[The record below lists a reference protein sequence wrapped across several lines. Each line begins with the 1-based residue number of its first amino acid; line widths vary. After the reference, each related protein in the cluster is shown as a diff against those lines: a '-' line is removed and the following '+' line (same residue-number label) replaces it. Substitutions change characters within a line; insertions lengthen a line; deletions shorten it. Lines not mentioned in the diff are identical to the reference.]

1 MRLRAHHKLFL
12 SYCLVVAAV
21 VLALSVGV
29 ERTLRHPL
37 LEQAGVDLQRE
48 LALGLALYEET
59 PGADPDLL
67 ARRMGSLTGH
77 RVTIVDPS
85 GRVLG
90 DSGVEPE
97 RVAELDDHSG
107 RPEVRSAME
116 EGRGMAIRFS
126 DSVGADQVYAA
137 VRAPDGVVVRFSM
150 MTEEIDHVVARVR
163 SQILQV
169 GGVALLLAALLSL
182 GFSIAVT
189 RPLRRMKAIA
199 SAMAEGDLSDRIR
212 IERSDELGDL
222 GDALDRLANELE
234 RRLGQLEGEREE
246 MQALIDAMAEGVLAI
261 DEKGLLRRA
270 NPAAR
275 EIFDLEGD
283 YEGVPPEAV
292 ARRRAFMDLV
302 ARARRGEAIPP
313 TEIEYD
319 DKHLLATAQPLPR
332 GGAVLVFLDTTELRR
347 LEGVRRDFVANASH
361 ELKTP
366 LTVIRGHAE
375 TLQDEDLPPGLR
387 ARFLASLHSNAERL
401 QSILEDLL
409 DLSRIESG
417 GWTVSPE
424 VLEVEEVARDAW
436 SAFVDQAEEK
446 GVEFL
451 VECEGE
457 ARRVRAD
464 PGALTQIFSNLFSN
478 ALRYTGPGGSI
489 QVRSRLEKAGQVAVE
504 VADTGTGIPEK
515 HLGRIFERFYRA
527 DPARSRA
534 DGGTGLGLAIVKHL
548 VERHGG
554 AVQANSRL
562 DEGTTVRFTLPRA
575 VGSSSGS
582 DAPPPSTSSR
592 SDSTPGP
599 TPPS

>member
-1 MRLRAHHKLFL
+1 MRLRAHHKLFI
-12 SYCLVVAAV
+12 SYCLIVAAV

-29 ERTLRHPL
+29 EVTLRQPL
-37 LEQAGVDLQRE
+37 LERSGVDLQRE
-48 LALGLALYEET
+48 LALGLALYEES

-67 ARRMGSLTGH
+67 ARRMGALTGH
-77 RVTIVDPS
+77 RVTIIDPS

-90 DSGVEPE
+90 DSGVEPA
-97 RVAELDDHSG
+97 RVPELDDHSG
-107 RPEVRSAME
+107 RPEVRSAMA
-116 EGRGMAIRFS
+116 EGRGMAIRYS
-126 DSVGADQVYAA
+126 ESVNADQVYTA
-137 VRAPDGVVVRFSM
+137 VRTADGAVVRFSM
-150 MTEEIDHVVARVR
+150 MTDEIDRVVAGVR
-163 SQILQV
+163 SHILQV
-169 GGVALLLAALLSL
+169 GGVALFLAALLSL

-189 RPLRRMKAIA
+189 RPLRRMRAIA

-261 DEKGLLRRA
+261 DGEGFLRRA

-302 ARARRGEAIPP
+302 SRARQGEAIPP
-313 TEIEYD
+313 TELEYD
-319 DKHLLATAQPLPR
+319 DKYLLATAQPLPR

-375 TLQDEDLPPGLR
+375 TLQDEDLPLELR
-387 ARFLASLHSNAERL
+387 RKFLGSLHSNADRL

-424 VLEVEEVARDAW
+424 VLEVEEVAREAW
-436 SAFVDQAEEK
+436 NAFADQAAEE
-446 GVEFL
+446 GVDFH
-451 VECEGE
+451 VECEAE
-457 ARRVRAD
+457 ARGVRAD
-464 PGALTQIFSNLFSN
+464 PGALPQIFSNLFSN
-478 ALRYTGPGGSI
+478 ALRYTTAGGEI
-489 QVRSRLEKAGQVAVE
+489 GVRSRLESSGQVAIE

-534 DGGTGLGLAIVKHL
+534 DGGTGLGLAIVRHL

-554 AVQANSRL
+554 TVEAESRL
-562 DEGTTVRFTLPRA
+562 GEGTTIRFTLPRA
-575 VGSSSGS
+575 VTSPSGPDS
-582 DAPPPSTSSR
+582 RPSAALPR
-592 SDSTPGP
+592 SISPSGP
-599 TPPS
+599 LRFP